1 MNLQPLV
8 LGFLVFARLAGLLM
22 TLPGVSAAAV
32 PAPARLAAALPLTIV
47 LFPAAGDVVLPPTLG
62 LLLAAVV
69 VEGLLGAAMGT
80 VAAMIYGSLTMAGE
94 VIGLKMG
101 LNIGAMLD
109 PLTHA
114 QQSPLSAL
122 IGWLATGVFCATNTH
137 LRCIAALGDSLHTL
151 PPGQIFHPAR
161 VGLVLVEVVNTVTT
175 TAMQLA
181 GPIVVF
187 VFLVNLAML
196 VLGRM
201 APNLQ
206 LFFAVGTSLTV
217 VAGLALL
224 SAALPA
230 LLSIYSRDLGQIP
243 AWMAAVVRMAGG
255 G

>member
-47 LFPAAGDVVLPPTLG
+47 LFPAAGSVELPPTLG
-62 LLLAAVV
+62 LLIAAVA
-69 VEGLLGAAMGT
+69 VEVLLGAAMGT
-80 VAAMIYGSLTMAGE
+80 VATMMYGALTMASE
-94 VIGLKMG
+94 VISLKVG

-109 PLTHA
+109 PLTHT
-114 QQSPLSAL
+114 QQSPLALL
-122 IGWLATGVFCATNTH
+122 IGWLATGVFCATNMH
-137 LRCIAALGDSLHTL
+137 LRCIAALADSLRVL
-151 PPGQIFHPAR
+151 PPGEVAHPAR
-161 VGLVLVEVVNTVTT
+161 MGLVLVEIVNTVTIT
-175 TAMQLA
+175 SMQLA

-187 VFLVNLAML
+187 VFLINLSLL

-217 VAGLALL
+217 VSGLGLL
-224 SAALPA
+224 SAALPV
-230 LLSIYSRDLGQIP
+230 LLSIYSRSLAEIP
-243 AWMAAVVRMAGG
+243 AWMAAVVRVAGG